1 MDDFTIATTQKFV
14 TYSQPLEPIK
24 KALESVSRGSLF
36 NDEGERS

>member
-14 TYSQPLEPIK
+14 TYSQPLEPIEE
-24 KALESVSRGSLF
+24 ALESVSCGSLF

>member
-14 TYSQPLEPIK
+14 TYSQPLEPIEE
-24 KALESVSRGSLF
+24 ALESASCGSFL